1 MFFAL
6 SEVVMDGK
14 ITTRAWNPNPQI
26 SGGGNQESRNEARA
40 QAQALGAN
48 DLGEYLNKIADPN
61 WVDPNKNRKVGNSQL
76 DKDAFMK
83 LMLAQMKNQD
93 PTNSQKSHEMAA
105 QLAQFTSLEQLF
117 NVNDNLKNMQT
128 QQEPV
133 GQFQALNLIGKSVS
147 GDTSRLVRVAGD
159 KKHDFS
165 FDLNGDAKDVKI
177 SVANETGQEIRS
189 FSLSDL
195 KKGTNRISWNGLDSQ
210 DNPTPSGNYRV
221 SVEAR
226 DDRGKAVNAV
236 TEFGGQITGV
246 TFGKEGPIL
255 MIGDQKIRF
264 SDVKTIVDSTLLKD
278 KSEVKTLNLDSTES
292 PQVKENKINTVAS
305 SPVLQGVGLSQGMMK
320 KLIETKE

>member
-1 MFFAL
+1 
-6 SEVVMDGK
+6 
-14 ITTRAWNPNPQI
+14 
-26 SGGGNQESRNEARA
+26 
-40 QAQALGAN
+40 
-48 DLGEYLNKIADPN
+48 
-61 WVDPNKNRKVGNSQL
+61 
-76 DKDAFMK
+76 
-83 LMLAQMKNQD
+83 MKNQD